1 MKRYYL
7 RLEVKSPV
15 SISGHENIDG
25 QTTPALDYIPGATLR
40 GALAWHWRR
49 TKVEACNDSHFAR
62 LLDEGLLRCGPL
74 YPDNNDS
81 RSTTGLA
88 QVLPATARTCK
99 HQPGFRSDENIAE
112 ERERG
117 HGVRDS
123 LAALVEETA
132 LARWEKNG
140 IPTEVGEVNGL
151 RSFEICKHPDCKS
164 AMDRYP
170 AYYETGEFAGRPSY
184 WRSKAPMRLI
194 TRSAILP
201 TLQSTAPGNLYSR
214 EALEE
219 GQHLAG
225 WLFVDEE
232 IEGWMQEKLGEGEG
246 EGIVSTGE
254 EFYVG
259 AARTAG
265 FGRVRVVNCEEAA
278 GVWQGLTGDF
288 DNRLDTFAQQLPQ
301 SVSEEWTFAPV
312 TLLTDTILL
321 DAHLRHASALTL
333 AVLENYRLLESRIET
348 SAPPSWPQGM
358 ELFVAAART
367 RRVAGWNTAD
377 RGKRPRS
384 DDWAVA
390 AGSVFVLA
398 APPAQQEALR
408 RACGWL
414 EENGIGERREDGYG
428 QVLVA
433 HPFHAL
439 AKEV

>member
-49 TKVEACNDSHFAR
+49 TKAEACNDPNFAR

-74 YPDNNDS
+74 YPDNDDS
-81 RSTTGLA
+81 RSTPGLA

-99 HQPGFRSDENIAE
+99 HQPGFRSDEVIAE

-123 LAALVEETA
+123 LAALVEEA
-132 LARWEKNG
+132 VLARWENAG
-140 IPTEVGEVNGL
+140 TPADGEINGL
-151 RSFEICKHPDCKS
+151 RLFETCKYPDCES
-164 AMDRYP
+164 AMDRYLV
-170 AYYETGEFAGRPSY
+170 YYETGEFAGRPSY
-184 WRSKAPMRLI
+184 WRSKAPKRLI

-265 FGRVRVVNCEEAA
+265 FGQVRVMNCEADWGRWA
-278 GVWQGLTGDF
+278 QMMGAMDK
-288 DNRLDTFAQQLPQ
+288 RLDGFEQRLPA
-301 SVSEEWTFAPV
+301 SLRKEWSFAPV

-321 DAHLRHASALTL
+321 DAHLRHASALTP
-333 AVLENYRLLESRIET
+333 AVLENYRLLESRMGR
-348 SAPPSWPQGM
+348 SAPPPWPQGM

-377 RGKRPRS
+377 GGKRPRS

-398 APPAQQEALR
+398 APPDKQEELR

-439 AKEV
+439 AEEV